1 LWAEDLS
8 AYDAIVSWDTYIPLL
23 SDIYGNHMSL
33 FTILMCVSTIFY
45 TKMNSGQM
53 QASQP
58 GMPNMK
64 VIMYIFPIMML
75 FFFNKFASGLS
86 LYYLCGNLMNMGLM
100 WVVKK
105 YFIDEEKLETQMS
118 AKSKQ
123 PQKQSKFQQRLADMS
138 KQQQAKQRAR
148 R

>member
-1 LWAEDLS
+1 
-8 AYDAIVSWDTYIPLL
+8 
-23 SDIYGNHMSL
+23 
-33 FTILMCVSTIFY
+33 
-45 TKMNSGQM
+45 M

-86 LYYLCGNLMNMGLM
+86 LYYLCGNIMNMGLM

-105 YFIDEEKLETQMS
+105 YFIDEEKLENQMS

-123 PQKQSKFQQRLADMS
+123 PQKQSKFQQRLAEMS

>member
-1 LWAEDLS
+1 M
-8 AYDAIVSWDTYIPLL
+8 I
-23 SDIYGNHMSL
+23 
-33 FTILMCVSTIFY
+33 
-45 TKMNSGQM
+45 
-53 QASQP
+53 
-58 GMPNMK
+58 
-64 VIMYIFPIMML
+64 
-75 FFFNKFASGLS
+75 
-86 LYYLCGNLMNMGLM
+86 MGLM

-123 PQKQSKFQQRLADMS
+123 PQKQSKFQQRLAEMS